1 MSGYFLEEMA
11 SRYHEERLC
20 EACRLRRARAV
31 RRTRR
36 RHLMLG
42 WNRLRQLLRRR
53 DMSTPAVCADCGAP
67 LSS

>member
-1 MSGYFLEEMA
+1 MSGYFLEETA

-20 EACRLRRARAV
+20 EACRLRRARAA
-31 RRTRR
+31 RRPRR
-36 RHLMLG
+36 RHLRLG

-53 DMSTPAVCADCGAP
+53 DMSTPAVCADCGAS